1 MGYSIYWTPKKLTEE
16 QIPAQFWND
25 CEKVLNKIIS
35 KGIILA
41 TPDGT
46 EVLDSGHKI
55 INYWEPEENG
65 APGLGFNGFLDRGC
79 ETFALV
85 FDGEWNFC
93 KTRREPY
100 DLAVKCILML
110 ADKYDLLENEAGN
123 HLNGNGDKCTWC
135 FDGDEKDP
143 EYIEANNLMLELQLV

>member
-16 QIPAQFWND
+16 QVPDQFWKD
-25 CEKVLNKIIS
+25 CEKVLDKIIS

-55 INYWEPEENG
+55 INYWEPEENK
-65 APGLGFNGFLDRGC
+65 APGLGFNGFVDRAC
-79 ETFALV
+79 ESFCLV

-110 ADKYDLLENEAGN
+110 AEKYDLLEKEDSREGRIWA
-123 HLNGNGDKCTWC
+123 

-143 EYIEANNLMLELQLV
+143 EYIDANNLMIEKE

>member
-16 QIPAQFWND
+16 QVPDQFWKD
-25 CEKVLNKIIS
+25 CEKVLDKIIS

-55 INYWEPEENG
+55 INYWEPEENK
-65 APGLGFNGFLDRGC
+65 APGLGFNGFVDRAC
-79 ETFALV
+79 ESFCLV

-110 ADKYDLLENEAGN
+110 ADKYDLLDNSDVDN
-123 HLNGNGDKCTWC
+123 RTWS

-143 EYIEANNLMLELQLV
+143 EYIEANNLMIEMELI

>member
-16 QIPAQFWND
+16 QVPDQFWKD
-25 CEKVLNKIIS
+25 CEKVLDKIIS

-55 INYWEPEENG
+55 INYWEPEENK
-65 APGLGFNGFLDRGC
+65 APGLGFNGFVERGC
-79 ETFALV
+79 ESFCLV

-110 ADKYDLLENEAGN
+110 ADKYDLLENSDVDN
-123 HLNGNGDKCTWC
+123 RTWS
-135 FDGDEKDP
+135 FDGNEKDP
-143 EYIEANNLMLELQLV
+143 EYIEANNLMIEMELI